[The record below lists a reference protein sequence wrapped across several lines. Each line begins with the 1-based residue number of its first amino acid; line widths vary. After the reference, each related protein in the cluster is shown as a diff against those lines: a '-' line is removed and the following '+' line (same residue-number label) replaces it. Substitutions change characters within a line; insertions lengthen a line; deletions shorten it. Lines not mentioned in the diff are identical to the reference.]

1 MRAQIA
7 PNVIKSPYLAA
18 RFARRRRLVSI
29 GATNR
34 LQTDEEYD
42 MQCYQYLAAIT
53 AVANTIESIPGIPH
67 KLPHSVIAD
76 WMEDNDIEAQDVL
89 FATRE
94 QIDTIVESLL
104 RDNQPRI
111 LHAA

>member
-1 MRAQIA
+1 
-7 PNVIKSPYLAA
+7 
-18 RFARRRRLVSI
+18 
-29 GATNR
+29 
-34 LQTDEEYD
+34 
-42 MQCYQYLAAIT
+42 
-53 AVANTIESIPGIPH
+53 
-67 KLPHSVIAD
+67 
-76 WMEDNDIEAQDVL
+76 MENNDIEAQDVL